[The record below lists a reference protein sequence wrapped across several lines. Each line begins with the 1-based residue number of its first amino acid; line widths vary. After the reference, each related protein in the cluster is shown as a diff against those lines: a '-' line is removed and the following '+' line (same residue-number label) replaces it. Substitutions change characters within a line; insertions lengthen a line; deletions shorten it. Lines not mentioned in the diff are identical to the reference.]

1 MKIFYNPDNEGFY
14 HEGVQKNIPE
24 QSIEI
29 TPKQYTDFRSAQSAG
44 KKVVFTDNAFQYQD
58 RIPSPQ
64 ELNIV
69 ELSWLDVELIRA
81 GNELDKV
88 QDSDPKSVGS
98 VFDWRNYRKALRA
111 WPEHKDFPDKNFRP
125 KAPDSKE

>member
-1 MKIFYNPDNEGFY
+1 M
-14 HEGVQKNIPE
+14 
-24 QSIEI
+24 
-29 TPKQYTDFRSAQSAG
+29 
-44 KKVVFTDNAFQYQD
+44 VFTDNTFQYQD

-81 GNELDKV
+81 SNELDKV

-98 VFDWRNYRKALRA
+98 VSDWRNYRKALRS
-111 WPEHKDFPDKNFRP
+111 WPEALSFPNKEFRP
-125 KAPDSKE
+125 KAPDAE